1 MLQKA
6 LRTESYLVVFGP
18 LFRPFVGLDVGW
30 VLKRKC
36 ERTGILL
43 QWICAPHVSGVSADS
58 VIGNEIHVRRCGQ
71 LVFGDPEDHERVC
84 PTVHHACVIG
94 E

>member
-1 MLQKA
+1 MLQEA
-6 LRTESYLVVFGP
+6 LRAEADFVVFGP
-18 LFRPFVGLDVGW
+18 LFCPFVGLNVRW

-43 QWICAPHVSGVSADS
+43 QWICAPHVSGVFADS
-58 VIGNEIHVRRCGQ
+58 VIGNQIHVRRCGQ
-71 LVFGDPEDHERVC
+71 LVSGDPEYHERVC